1 MRPSAA
7 AEPVAGWPVSQKPA
21 VTVFAMRYSRLLA
34 GIFCIPCGAVFAL
47 PAYAGSYA
55 DALGQCLVHATTPAD
70 RQTAVRW
77 AFATMAL
84 DPEVAPLAS
93 ITPAQR
99 ASINQ
104 RAGALVTDLLSQ
116 ACSQPVQQA
125 LMFEG
130 PAAVQTAFET
140 WARWAIVGVASG
152 PQVMRGA
159 GALLQYI
166 DIGKLMTLVPLQ
178 GFPPPAS
185 STRP

>member
-1 MRPSAA
+1 M
-7 AEPVAGWPVSQKPA
+7 V
-21 VTVFAMRYSRLLA
+21 YSRFLSGA
-34 GIFCIPCGAVFAL
+34 MGIACGVAFAL
-47 PAYAGSYA
+47 PAHAGSYA
-55 DALGQCLVHATTPAD
+55 DALGQCLIHSTTPAD

-84 DPEVAPLAS
+84 DPDVAPMAS

-104 RAGALVTDLLSQ
+104 QAGALVTDLLSQ
-116 ACSQPVQQA
+116 ACRQPVQQA

-130 PAAVQTAFET
+130 PTAVQTAFET

-152 PQVMRGA
+152 PQVMQGA
-159 GALLQYI
+159 GALLEYI

-178 GFPPPAS
+178 GFPPSAAS
-185 STRP
+185 SHP